1 MVKIEVSAPL
11 SYTVDT
17 LKTELARILPIEKNE
32 IRDIDIVK
40 RTLDVS
46 CKSDIKYKMI
56 IAASFSPEREAG
68 LLKMR
73 KTVFKYEKP
82 NLFIPESS
90 LSSPPVVV
98 GSGPSGLFA
107 ALTLAKSGACPI
119 VLERGLSVDERKK
132 KVDSFSRFRIL
143 DEECNVQFGEGGA
156 GTFSDGKLKSGA
168 QDEYKTEVLAEF
180 INAGA
185 PEEIAYSV
193 GAHLGT
199 DKLVGIVKAI
209 REKIISLGGK
219 FIFGARFVDF
229 KSQNGKIKAAVY
241 EKGGNTHEIETENI
255 LLALGHSAT
264 DTFRMLYGKG
274 VKMEARGFGVG
285 MRIEHN
291 REYINELCYGK
302 NASGEL
308 GAASYH
314 LVTHLSNGRSVYS
327 FCMCPGGTVVAATS
341 EKEGIVTN
349 GMSEYARDAKNSN
362 SAILVSVTPA
372 DFGSDSALAGFDYRK
387 KIERAAYLA
396 AGADYSAPA
405 IRLDSFLNYQESGD
419 FSEVLPSFSCGVSKA
434 KPEAY
439 LPSYISESI
448 RAAMSDFDAW
458 LPGFS
463 YPAAALT
470 GAETRSTS
478 PIKIPRNESFE
489 ALGFNGLFPIGEGAG
504 YAGGIISS
512 ARDGVRAAISLI
524 NNNSKNQ
531 KGLSH

>member
-1 MVKIEVSAPL
+1 MVKVEISAPI
-11 SYTVDT
+11 SYTEDT
-17 LKTELARILPIEKNE
+17 LKNELVKLLPIEKSE
-32 IRDIDIVK
+32 IRALEIVK
-40 RTLDVS
+40 RSLDL
-46 CKSDIKYKMI
+46 KAFGEIKYKMTL
-56 IAASFSPEREAG
+56 AAEFSPEREAG

-73 KTVFKYEKP
+73 KTVSKYEKP
-82 NLFIPESS
+82 NLLIPESS
-90 LSSPPVVV
+90 FSSRPVVV

-107 ALTLAKSGACPI
+107 ALTLAKSGARPI

-132 KVDSFSRFRIL
+132 KVDNFSRFRIL
-143 DEECNVQFGEGGA
+143 DEECNIQFGEGGA

-168 QDEYKTEVLAEF
+168 LDEYKNEVLTEF

-193 GAHLGT
+193 SAHLGT
-199 DKLVGIVKAI
+199 DKLIEIVKAI
-209 REKIISLGGK
+209 REKIIALGGE

-229 KSQNGKIKAAVY
+229 KSENGKIKSAFY

-291 REYINELCYGK
+291 REYINELFYGK
-302 NASGEL
+302 NASDEL

-349 GMSEYARDAKNSN
+349 GMSEYARNAQNSN
-362 SAILVSVTPA
+362 SALLVSVTPA
-372 DFGSDSALAGFDYRK
+372 DFESGSALAGFDYRK

-396 AGADYSAPA
+396 AGGDYSAPA
-405 IRLDSFLNYQESGD
+405 TRLDSFLKGESSSC
-419 FSEVLPSFSCGVSKA
+419 FTEVQPSFSCGVSKA

-463 YPAAALT
+463 YPAATLT

-478 PIKIPRNESFE
+478 PIKIPRNESFF
-489 ALGFNGLFPIGEGAG
+489 ALGFDGLIPIGEGAG
-504 YAGGIISS
+504 YAGGIVSS
-512 ARDGVRAAISLI
+512 ARDGVCAAMALI
-524 NNNSKNQ
+524 NSHKSKIQ
-531 KGLSH
+531 HF